1 MDYSAHAVIPTGWT
15 LISQHRL
22 GRTLQGFFSFR
33 PTTAPVAQTRQAT
46 MGDWDVSCA
55 ICGVIFIPEDVYIE
69 SEAEHFSEGKSREV
83 ATWK

>member
-1 MDYSAHAVIPTGWT
+1 
-15 LISQHRL
+15 
-22 GRTLQGFFSFR
+22 
-33 PTTAPVAQTRQAT
+33 

-69 SEAEHFSEGKSREV
+69 SEAELFSEGKSREV